1 MKLIK
6 AIKLHWKLRI
16 KQEYACNKV
25 CEFTQIIPRPE
36 GEISFLSELSSL
48 NKAVHNVEKLIPNI
62 YFILSDLFG
71 GATLLKKQCKA
82 YWHKKEDETWQKL
95 ISIPVICYD
104 LIATPGFSQ

>member
-25 CEFTQIIPRPE
+25 CEFTQIIPRSGGDIP
-36 GEISFLSELSSL
+36 FLTKLASL
-48 NKAVHNVEKLIPNI
+48 NKAVHNVEKHIPNI

-71 GATLLKKQCKA
+71 GTTLLKKQCKA
-82 YWHKKEDETWQKL
+82 YWNQKEYEVRKKLT
-95 ISIPVICYD
+95 SIPVICYD
-104 LIATPGFSQ
+104 LIPTPGF